1 MKEEFQLVGKLVK
14 AIYTMKK
21 DLTYIYYLYFL
32 LHIIYYLLLFNTI
45 SITPSL
51 LLIIALYIHYKLK
64 IDQIAFIFMN
74 FLISWILIGM

>member
-1 MKEEFQLVGKLVK
+1 MKEESQLVGKLVK

-21 DLTYIYYLYFL
+21 DLAYIYYLYFL

-64 IDQIAFIFMN
+64 IHQIAFIFMN
-74 FLISWILIGM
+74 FLITWI